1 MMHARGED
9 GILNRA
15 PFVPKRPALIEVL
28 KKWKQRS

>member
-1 MMHARGED
+1 MMHARGDD

-15 PFVPKRPALIEVL
+15 LFVPKRSTLMEVL

>member
-15 PFVPKRPALIEVL
+15 LFVPKRPTSMEVL
-28 KKWKQRS
+28 KKWTQRA

>member
-9 GILNRA
+9 GILNRTL
-15 PFVPKRPALIEVL
+15 FVPKRPTLIEVL